1 VRKVSAVLC
10 SLFVMAVA
18 LVAMALPAGAGAYP
32 PASTTPT
39 APAGTQAAQQ
49 QAQAAANL
57 AFTGSDST
65 PLVIIGIVAVTLGAV
80 LLVAVRRRGTVG
92 ATKAS

>member
-49 QAQAAANL
+49 AQAAANL

-92 ATKAS
+92 ATKAG